1 MIDFRLSSTDS
12 KNLEGYIAKLRKKG
26 FKVEKKTL
34 EVKTPMTRGRVHT
47 YKDTFYTISIET
59 IQELLNLIN
68 ITGTSLVIASSSS
81 AEVTYPNEIEI
92 YDYYRE

>member
-34 EVKTPMTRGRVHT
+34 EAKTPMTRGRVHT
-47 YKDTFYTISIET
+47 YKDTFYVISIET
-59 IQELLNLIN
+59 IQELINLRKIVKHPL
-68 ITGTSLVIASSSS
+68 IIMEAYMCDVI
-81 AEVTYPNEIEI
+81 PNRLEI
-92 YDYYRE
+92 YDDWRE

>member
-47 YKDTFYTISIET
+47 YKDTFYAISIET
-59 IQELLNLIN
+59 IQELLNLRKIIKRPLIIMDVYN
-68 ITGTSLVIASSSS
+68 GGDV
-81 AEVTYPNEIEI
+81 PNEIEI
-92 YDYYRE
+92 YDNWRE

>member
-1 MIDFRLSSTDS
+1 MTDFRLSSTDS

-34 EVKTPMTRGRVHT
+34 VVKTPMTRGRVHS

-68 ITGTSLVIASSSS
+68 IIGTSLVITSSSS